1 MAINRTNV
9 GRQMVGDL
17 GNFVGRDLGKQ
28 FMSKPQ
34 KLAEGDSVA
43 EEIAFETVS
52 FTDDI
57 TGKTKTFQYN
67 PETHHPPDSSGRM
80 RKKGVSTSDVATTGG
95 VSFFD
100 TAELVKQPAAPAG
113 PPPIP
118 QPKPLDPINQ
128 ETGADEAERL
138 AWQSQQSK
146 PITERTAYEV
156 GQTLPDAKLRYK
168 QATYMNPIIK
178 GLTKGFVDVPPRDVL
193 ENYMGRGRTGYV
205 QNLSGL
211 NPDPNT
217 AAPTQIEDTRR
228 LGLGIPE
235 DIVKQNIDYAY
246 KTMAKKDKEGDVKKH
261 LSPKEIDHLIAA
273 GEMDFA
279 DLEAG
284 PGVKELDRRDEERK
298 GLASLPEK
306 PSIVKGPEPIDPH
319 EDVGGLTTAGEK
331 LVRDSVAEKLITA
344 KPKPAAKPTSFP
356 NTSSD
361 GYFDKDG
368 KWHPEELTQDQKDIR
383 SGKTTLASI
392 RKELDELHALDP
404 AERGLK
410 KGLTSIDA
418 GAGDVRPPES
428 DWSRGFDGL
437 TFGSEE
443 AYLDTIQSEIM
454 GRLDE
459 EDRQR
464 TFERAQVAVNQG
476 DPVLAGQ
483 IIAAG
488 SEDQPDAPSD
498 WDETVD
504 YGSPFRQGGLV
515 QLAKGGVDDEDT
527 MIKKGRDNIIDRI
540 MKADKHIDEE
550 HRQQLESWSTEK
562 LWKYLQRHLKN
573 KATEDAGKRA
583 AKRAQEQSERNLV
596 EGDIYPGEKGAG
608 VTRRSLETPYAL
620 PDDWKEPGKPIEYQI
635 ASGGPVRYANGGGL
649 SSMQPPI
656 DSGDFVIAS
665 DVVSGIGDGS
675 SDFGVQRLTEELGVQ
690 PRPFSAALGG
700 EVRGPGSGLD
710 DLIQTSVRGKQAARL
725 ANQEFV
731 VPRQDVMKIGKG
743 SLKNGQEMLYALMD
757 RVRKQKTGGQQ
768 PPRLQGSLAA
778 LMGNMRS

>member
-17 GNFVGRDLGKQ
+17 GNFVGQDLRKQ
-28 FMSKPQ
+28 FMYGPQ

-57 TGKTKTFQYN
+57 TGETKTFQFN
-67 PETHHPPDSSGRM
+67 PETHHPPDSTGRM
-80 RKKGVSTSDVATTGG
+80 RKKGVGSSDVARVGG
-95 VSFFD
+95 VDFFD
-100 TAELVKQPAAPAG
+100 TAELVEEAAAPAG
-113 PPPIP
+113 PAAPKKEKRPIP
-118 QPKPLDPINQ
+118 INP
-128 ETGADEAERL
+128 ETDADEAERL

-178 GLTKGFVDVPPRDVL
+178 SLTKGFVDVPPRDVL

-246 KTMAKKDKEGDVKKH
+246 ETMAKKDKEGDVKKH

-298 GLASLPEK
+298 GLASLPKK

-319 EDVGGLTTAGEK
+319 EDVGGSTAAGEK
-331 LVRDSVAEKLITA
+331 LIRDSVAEKLITD

-356 NTSSD
+356 NTSSN

-392 RKELDELHALDP
+392 RKELDELHTLDP

-488 SEDQPDAPSD
+488 SEDQPDAPSG

-504 YGSPFRQGGLV
+504 YGSPFRQGG
-515 QLAKGGVDDEDT
+515 
-527 MIKKGRDNIIDRI
+527 
-540 MKADKHIDEE
+540 
-550 HRQQLESWSTEK
+550 
-562 LWKYLQRHLKN
+562 
-573 KATEDAGKRA
+573 
-583 AKRAQEQSERNLV
+583 
-596 EGDIYPGEKGAG
+596 
-608 VTRRSLETPYAL
+608 
-620 PDDWKEPGKPIEYQI
+620 
-635 ASGGPVRYANGGGL
+635 PVRLAGGGGL
-649 SSMQPPI
+649 SSLQPPI
-656 DSGDFVIAS
+656 NPGDFVIAS

-675 SDFGVQRLTEELGVQ
+675 SQFGVERLTEELGVQ
-690 PRPFSAALGG
+690 PRPFTAALGG

-743 SLKNGQEMLYALMD
+743 NLKNGQEMLYALMD
-757 RVRKQKTGGQQ
+757 RVRKQKSGGQQ
-768 PPRLQGSLAA
+768 PPRLQGSLAG